1 MNPPGYVRLAAE
13 VTCYACRTSLLGGPL
28 VLCGCGCRLP
38 LHPLCYDIL
47 KTRQD
52 HCPICG
58 KLWNSPSS
66 DQSIV
71 SMPFTEAIVERPLT
85 QTECVPACS
94 TRWML
99 YSLAVFVLLLGALF
113 LFFYY
118 VIR

>member
-1 MNPPGYVRLAAE
+1 MNPTGYVRLAAE

-47 KTRQD
+47 RTRQD
-52 HCPICG
+52 HCLVCG
-58 KLWNSPSS
+58 KSWNSPSS

-71 SMPFTEAIVERPLT
+71 SMPFTVAERPLSH
-85 QTECVPACS
+85 TECAPACS

-99 YSLAVFVLLLGALF
+99 YSLAVFVLLLGAMF